1 MKRVRVAVH
10 QSRSLSESRKLVAR
24 TKSASVAVVSEIAP
38 RWMTAS
44 SLRLSSQP
52 TSSPGGT
59 TSATW
64 HLPRLR
70 HLSASPNE
78 SLTTMSVRPAS
89 FRPATRLEPMK
100 PAPPVTNNIAHPPP
114 LLPPLCPRALA
125 RATCSPEKRKN
136 GLCPPA
142 PRAHWTGTSWQATGL
157 AAQLPLRG
165 INRTSPLAQIMNLNS
180 FISAPLEDATAD
192 MSGARVLI
200 IPYMWIGDFVRCHTV
215 VKLLRQR
222 SPSTSV
228 DMLTT

>member
-1 MKRVRVAVH
+1 MKRERVAVH

-59 TSATW
+59 TSATR

-70 HLSASPNE
+70 HLPASPNE

-100 PAPPVTNNIAHPPP
+100 PAPPVTNNITHPPP

-125 RATCSPEKRKN
+125 RATSSPEKRKVAC
-136 GLCPPA
+136 GRPPW
-142 PRAHWTGTSWQATGL
+142 RAARTGQAL
-157 AAQLPLRG
+157 AAKLAAFRLSDHYAEQAGPL
-165 INRTSPLAQIMNLNS
+165 S
-180 FISAPLEDATAD
+180 
-192 MSGARVLI
+192 
-200 IPYMWIGDFVRCHTV
+200 H
-215 VKLLRQR
+215 K
-222 SPSTSV
+222 
-228 DMLTT
+228 